1 MHLKLFP
8 LKNIR
13 TNLNLLITTTQ
24 CYLPLIMPLVKG
36 DKKKQ
41 STKIQKQLEAII
53 INNKHE
59 EPL

>member
-1 MHLKLFP
+1 
-8 LKNIR
+8 
-13 TNLNLLITTTQ
+13 
-24 CYLPLIMPLVKG
+24 MPLVKG

>member
-1 MHLKLFP
+1 
-8 LKNIR
+8 
-13 TNLNLLITTTQ
+13 
-24 CYLPLIMPLVKG
+24 MPLVKG

-41 STKIQKQLEAII
+41 STKNQKQLEPII